1 MEILLLL
8 LERNKFGRK
17 MFVEGIS
24 GRHKK
29 FDSQYFIFKTF
40 VRHLNRTL

>member
-1 MEILLLL
+1 
-8 LERNKFGRK
+8 